1 MKPSLYEL
9 LVNEAGLKPSAA
21 HCIEEAFREIIN
33 EEVEEAAQES
43 AGIEGRIRDCIRE
56 EIRLLETR
64 LKSETDNIISKVRHE
79 VRMGELDKAMD
90 AFSKPAAQTTPA
102 ASAPT
107 TNAPSMFSVRGMWKG
122 YREGRKKNFWHPFES
137 GREVFDIVTSGLLFA
152 VFIWIIT
159 GGVSGGAF
167 VLSKLLSK

>member
-33 EEVEEAAQES
+33 EEVQEAAQES

-64 LKSETDNIISKVRHE
+64 LKSEVEHIVSKVRYE

-90 AFSKPAAQTTPA
+90 AFSKPAAA
-102 ASAPT
+102 EAK
-107 TNAPSMFSVRGMWKG
+107 PSTSTSTFEVNLWKS
-122 YREGRKKNFWHPFES
+122 YLEGRKEGFWWPYKDWKDFAS
-137 GREVFDIVTSGLLFA
+137 WVVLLLVVVTVGIGGGTSIATLIEFA
-152 VFIWIIT
+152 FGI
-159 GGVSGGAF
+159 G
-167 VLSKLLSK
+167 KQ